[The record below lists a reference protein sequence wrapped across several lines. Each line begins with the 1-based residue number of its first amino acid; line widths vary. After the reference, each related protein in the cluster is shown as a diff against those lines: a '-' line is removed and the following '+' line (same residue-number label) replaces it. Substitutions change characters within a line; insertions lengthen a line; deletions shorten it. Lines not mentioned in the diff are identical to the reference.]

1 MLISGCTVLRRVTRQ
16 NIFVMIPHSTS
27 KPIYELSIGWNLL
40 GKGIIVLTPHYPI
53 GLRQSNLLMVVSVV
67 TAIDNILMG
76 HIGLYG
82 FREFGKTA

>member
-1 MLISGCTVLRRVTRQ
+1 M
-16 NIFVMIPHSTS
+16 
-27 KPIYELSIGWNLL
+27 
-40 GKGIIVLTPHYPI
+40 LTPHYPL

-82 FREFGKTA
+82 YQEFGKTVLGLSKNVICNVYC